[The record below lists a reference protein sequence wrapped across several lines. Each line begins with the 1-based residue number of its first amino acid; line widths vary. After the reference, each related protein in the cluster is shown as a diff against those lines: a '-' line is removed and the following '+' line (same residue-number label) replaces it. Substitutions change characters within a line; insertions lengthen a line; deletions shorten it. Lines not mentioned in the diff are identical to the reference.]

1 MLLLELAACAFLMF
15 MWLSIM
21 IFPDPHK
28 NNPFALVYAAV
39 IIYMVTC
46 WVGPLTGAHLNPSVT
61 LALFAMNRRH
71 SQKGAKA
78 LFMCYLFAQVL
89 GCWAGAELAQGI
101 SNTGGGPVY
110 SDFDVKQVGQ
120 DCVEELFGTFVLIS
134 FLLMV
139 THP

>member
-1 MLLLELAACAFLMF
+1 MELAACTFLVF
-15 MWLSIM
+15 MWLSTM
-21 IFPDPHK
+21 HFPHPHN
-28 NNPFALVYAAV
+28 NNPFALVYVAV

-61 LALFAMNRRH
+61 LALFAQNHQHR
-71 SQKGAKA
+71 QKGAKA
-78 LFMCYLFAQVL
+78 LLACYLLAQVL

-101 SNTGGGPVY
+101 SNTGGAVY
-110 SDFDVKQVGQ
+110 NDFDVKQVGQ
-120 DCVEELFGTFVLIS
+120 DCLEELFGTFVLIS